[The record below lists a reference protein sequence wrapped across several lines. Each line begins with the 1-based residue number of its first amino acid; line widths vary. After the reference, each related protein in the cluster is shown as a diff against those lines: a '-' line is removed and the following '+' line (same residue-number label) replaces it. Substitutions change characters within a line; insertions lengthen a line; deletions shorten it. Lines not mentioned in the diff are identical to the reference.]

1 MVSAGKEAL
10 GKASMIY
17 PYLSH
22 KQGSSM
28 RIRLTLVHSYGAL
41 GSDDV
46 CGRWGEGVGGMLNLQ
61 AEAGSPSEQ
70 CLLRFPWGLP
80 ESPARTLDLITAAP
94 GLRTGLVSIT

>member
-10 GKASMIY
+10 GKASTIY
-17 PYLSH
+17 PYPSH

-46 CGRWGEGVGGMLNLQ
+46 CGRWGGGGKGMLNLQ
-61 AEAGSPSEQ
+61 AEAGSPSEE
-70 CLLRFPWGLP
+70 CLLCFP
-80 ESPARTLDLITAAP
+80 
-94 GLRTGLVSIT
+94 